1 MKISPVALIEHAR
14 SDEGR
19 KQIRYAAVA
28 AVFVPL
34 GQAGVQT
41 LKWVFDVHAVA
52 AVFITACVL
61 TPPNYLSNKF
71 YVWKHKSRDNQ
82 RTEIIVFWLA
92 AIVGTAFAMGFVGLA
107 ELLVPDEQG
116 RELLHAAAIFFAQLF
131 GYGIVWVG
139 RYLFL
144 DRLIFKATHHG
155 REPTDEVLDDLH
167 RDFPV

>member
-1 MKISPVALIEHAR
+1 MF
-14 SDEGR
+14 
-19 KQIRYAAVA
+19 
-28 AVFVPL
+28 FVPL
-34 GQAGVQT
+34 GQAGVQF
-41 LKWVFDVHAVA
+41 LKWVFGVHAVA

-61 TPPNYLSNKF
+61 TPPNYLSNKL

-82 RTEIIVFWLA
+82 RTEIVVFWLA
-92 AIVGTAFAMGFVGLA
+92 AVFGTAFAMAFVYLA
-107 ELLVPDEQG
+107 ELVVPESSGEIQ
-116 RELLHAAAIFFAQLF
+116 HAAAIFFAQLF

-155 REPTDEVLDDLH
+155 EEPPDEVLDDLH